1 MTNLPGLYNP
11 IFLTTA
17 ADMFCT
23 YAHTKPDG
31 TIFYIG
37 KGSHARAHSSKGRN
51 VHWNNIVNKYKNFD
65 FEILANWKTEEEA
78 FSHEVLLISC
88 FRDMG
93 FILANISEGGLGSKG
108 FRHTEE
114 FKESRRQQMLTKNP
128 MSTPEGYKKWY
139 INLKTAMQRPEVRKK
154 QSKAKLGKPLTKE
167 HIDNL
172 KLCHP
177 MRPVIINSVN
187 YISLMEASRQLN
199 ILHATIKRWCNNQ
212 NVKHTGKYEYIKEC
226 RWA

>member
-1 MTNLPGLYNP
+1 MT
-11 IFLTTA
+11 
-17 ADMFCT
+17 FCT

-37 KGSHARAHSSKGRN
+37 KGSHTRAHSAKGRN
-51 VHWNNIVNKYKNFD
+51 VHWNNVVNKYGSFGVD
-65 FEILANWKTEEEA
+65 ILANWKTEEDA
-78 FSHEVLLISC
+78 FSHEILLISC

-93 FILANISEGGLGSKG
+93 YVLANISEGGLGSKG

-114 FKESRRQQMLTKNP
+114 HKETKRQQMLASNP
-128 MSTPEGYKKWY
+128 MSNPKFREKQLT
-139 INLKTAMQRPEVRKK
+139 NLKAAMQRPEVRKK
-154 QSKAKLGKPLTKE
+154 QSKARLGKPLPKAHVE
-167 HIDNL
+167 NL

-177 MRPVIINSVN
+177 MRPVVINGIN

-212 NVKHTGKYEYIKEC
+212 NVKHTGKYEHIKEC
-226 RWA
+226 RWL